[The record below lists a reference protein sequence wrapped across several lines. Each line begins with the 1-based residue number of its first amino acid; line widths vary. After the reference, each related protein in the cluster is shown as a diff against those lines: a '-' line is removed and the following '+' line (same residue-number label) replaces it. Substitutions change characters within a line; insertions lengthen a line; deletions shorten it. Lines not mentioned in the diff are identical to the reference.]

1 MEPANRWKCCTA
13 LNFSSGM
20 CVCVHETPGM
30 RGPRVSVTPSW
41 ERCPSCSIIFSFDS
55 HYSLSPAIWEAKPVR
70 RELSLSLSLFAPAD
84 ITDQQP
90 FSTRQAEEAQI
101 CNISTWCNYSSFY
114 LRELLRPLLNT
125 TDIGEC
131 KITEEAAA
139 VIWQWQNEAICL
151 GEVWIQLGAEINSHV
166 MR

>member
-1 MEPANRWKCCTA
+1 MLHGSQFLIWD
-13 LNFSSGM
+13 
-20 CVCVHETPGM
+20 VCLC
-30 RGPRVSVTPSW
+30 PRDSRHAGTTCLSYTLLGAMSLLQHHLFIWQSLLSVTGDMRS
-41 ERCPSCSIIFSFDS
+41 
-55 HYSLSPAIWEAKPVR
+55 EAGAAR
-70 RELSLSLSLFAPAD
+70 ALSLSLSLFAPAD